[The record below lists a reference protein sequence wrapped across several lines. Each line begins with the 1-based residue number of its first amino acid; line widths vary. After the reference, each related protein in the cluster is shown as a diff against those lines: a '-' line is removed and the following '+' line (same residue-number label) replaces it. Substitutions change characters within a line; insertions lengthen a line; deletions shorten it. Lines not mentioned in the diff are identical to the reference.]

1 MQKAGFTGDE
11 DKVLAELEQ
20 MLDKIMHLRTMTE
33 VGMTAE
39 DIAPF
44 TKNIVDTK
52 QRLLTKALCP
62 VDAEMI
68 ASMYQERL

>member
-1 MQKAGFTGDE
+1 
-11 DKVLAELEQ
+11 